1 MKKKPSKPIA
11 LVISLLVI
19 VILLLVGVVLWLN
32 VDRTPVYHGVYLNTG
47 DMYFGELSRFP
58 TTKLSN
64 AWHLIASEEGVSINR
79 FSDSAWEPEGTI
91 KFNSDAIVWVARV
104 ADDSPL
110 IQGFQQE
117 SQAQSPQPQ
126 LPEPIEEADTE

>member
-1 MKKKPSKPIA
+1 MKKKSSKSIA

-19 VILLLVGVVLWLN
+19 VILVLVGTVLWLN

-64 AWHLIASEEGVSINR
+64 AWHLVAGAEGVSINR

-104 ADDSPL
+104 SDDSPL

-117 SQAQSPQPQ
+117 PQARSPQSQ
-126 LPEPIEEADTE
+126 NPEPIETDTE